1 MHMGL
6 NNRTWSIEHTLGQK
20 LMLSFKGKGTLP
32 EEVLKAIRNYRPAG
46 FSLFRA
52 FNIEQPEQVRQLTDS
67 LQRVAREEDL
77 PSFMI
82 AADQEG
88 GQLLAIGEG
97 TTPLPGNLALGAT
110 ASPEL
115 AYKAGLVLG
124 CELAAMGINVNFA
137 PICDVNINPENPVIG
152 TRSFGED
159 PESVA
164 RLAAAMTA
172 GIQASG
178 VAATAKHF
186 PGHGDTTSD
195 SHYGIPSMPH
205 TLDRLRRVEFPP
217 FRAAIQEGVK
227 IIMTAHLALS
237 GISGLEGIP
246 STLSPKVIKG
256 LLRGELAYEGV
267 IITDAMDM
275 KAIKQGE
282 ELGEDAV
289 KAVAAGCDLLLLTT
303 DPGDHRHVY
312 NSLLEAYQSGLLE
325 PKEMINSARRIT
337 ALKEWLGSQPVPPD
351 LSVVGNADH
360 QAVAAE
366 IASASITLVRDQAG
380 ILPLQLQERQRLTVI
395 MPQPIDLTPADTS
408 SYVKPVLANA
418 LRDFYPYV
426 DEFIIP
432 HSPDEQEIS
441 AILER
446 VREYQAVVLGTI
458 NAYTQP
464 RQASLVKAILDL
476 SIPTIIVALRMPYD
490 LKSFSQAPTY
500 LCTYSLLEPSM
511 LALAQ
516 VIAGKIKPCGK
527 LPVSIPGLYP
537 RQATI

>member
-1 MHMGL
+1 MSF
-6 NNRTWSIEHTLGQK
+6 NNRTWSIEKALGQK
-20 LMLSFKGKGTLP
+20 LMLAFIGKDFLP
-32 EEVLKAIRNYRPAG
+32 EEVLKAIRHYHPAG

-52 FNIEQPEQVRQLTDS
+52 FNIEQPAQVRQLTDS
-67 LQRVAREEDL
+67 LQQVAREENL
-77 PSFMI
+77 PPFLI

-88 GQLLAIGEG
+88 GQLMAIGKG

-110 ASPEL
+110 ASREL
-115 AYKAGLVLG
+115 AYQAGLLLG
-124 CELAAMGINVNFA
+124 RELAAMGINVNFA

-172 GIQASG
+172 GIQAGG

-195 SHYGIPSMPH
+195 SHYGIPSVPH
-205 TLDRLRRVEFPP
+205 TLERLWQVEFPP
-217 FRAAIQEGVK
+217 FQAAIQEGVK
-227 IIMTAHLALS
+227 IIMTAHLGLS
-237 GISGLEGIP
+237 AISGQEGIP
-246 STLSPKVIKG
+246 STLSPEVLKG

-282 ELGEDAV
+282 GLGEDAV

-303 DPGDHRHVY
+303 DPRDHRHVY
-312 NSLLEAYQSGLLE
+312 NSLLKAYQSGLLE
-325 PKEMINSARRIT
+325 RQEIINSDRRIT
-337 ALKEWLGSQPVPPD
+337 ALKEWLALQPVPPD
-351 LSVVGNADH
+351 LSVVGCAHH

-380 ILPLQLQERQRLTVI
+380 ILPLRLQERQRLAVI

-418 LRDFYPYV
+418 LRDFYPHV
-426 DEFIIP
+426 DEFIVP

-441 AILER
+441 AIVER
-446 VREYQAVVLGTI
+446 VREYPAVVLGTI
-458 NAYTQP
+458 NAYTLP

-476 SIPTIIVALRMPYD
+476 GIPTIVVALRMPYD
-490 LKSFSQAPTY
+490 LQSFPHAPTY

-516 VIAGKIKPCGK
+516 VIAGKIHPRGK

-537 RQATI
+537 RQATL